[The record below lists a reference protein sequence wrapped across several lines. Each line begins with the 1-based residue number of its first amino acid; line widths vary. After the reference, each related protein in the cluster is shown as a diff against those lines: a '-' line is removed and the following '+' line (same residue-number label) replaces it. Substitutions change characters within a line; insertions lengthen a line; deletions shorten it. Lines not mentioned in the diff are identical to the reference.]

1 MLDGTSTEGQLLYHQ
16 PHYDVAFVRVRVDKP
31 VQLPSVNEEVKL
43 VQDFFR
49 LGRDNM
55 LDLRITYGRAV
66 YQNPNTYQRSHNMYF
81 DCAGCPNDE
90 EEVIC
95 LIKRLH

>member
-1 MLDGTSTEGQLLYHQ
+1 M
-16 PHYDVAFVRVRVDKP
+16 DKP